1 MGEEITILEPT
12 HGWKSLKL
20 KELWAYRDL
29 LIHLVRRD
37 MTSRYMHTFAG
48 FLWIAL
54 QPLLTTIIYSIIFG
68 FLVKVPSEGL
78 PYPAFYF
85 AAYVPWLLFSGAVT
99 SVAASLVNNSNL
111 FTKVYFPRLIIP
123 LSNIAIPL
131 MDYLFFLG
139 ILLVLT
145 LSYGFLPTLRI
156 LALPVFSVIAV
167 MSGLGVGLWFAAFN
181 VYYRDAGIFLNN
193 LLMIWTFATPIFYP
207 SSLVPRRVYTLYA
220 LNPMMNVADGFRWAL
235 LGSNAPM
242 WGMVVVSLLTA
253 FALLA
258 SGLYFVQRTERNF
271 ADLV

>member
-1 MGEEITILEPT
+1 MGEEITIVEPT
-12 HGWKSLKL
+12 RGWKSLRL
-20 KELWAYRDL
+20 KELWAHRDL
-29 LIHLVRRD
+29 LIHLIRRD
-37 MTSRYMHTFAG
+37 MTSRYMHTFGG
-48 FLWIAL
+48 FLWVAL
-54 QPLLTTIIYSIIFG
+54 QPILTTIIYSIIFG

-78 PYPAFYF
+78 PYAAFYF
-85 AAYVPWLLFSGAVT
+85 SAYVPWLLFSGTVT

-123 LSNIAIPL
+123 LSTIAIPL

-139 ILLVLT
+139 ILLLLT

-156 LALPVFSVIAV
+156 FILPLFSLIALMGGV
-167 MSGLGVGLWFAAFN
+167 GVGLWFAAFN

-207 SSLVPRRVYTLYA
+207 SSLVPKRLFTLYA

-235 LGSNAPM
+235 LDSKAPM
-242 WGMVVVSLLTA
+242 WGMVSVSAIIALGLLT
-253 FALLA
+253 

-271 ADLV
+271 ADVV

>member
-1 MGEEITILEPT
+1 MGEEITIVEPT
-12 HGWKSLKL
+12 RGWKSLRL
-20 KELWAYRDL
+20 KELWAHRDL
-29 LIHLVRRD
+29 LIHLIRRD
-37 MTSRYMHTFAG
+37 MTSRSMHTFGG
-48 FLWIAL
+48 FLWVAL
-54 QPLLTTIIYSIIFG
+54 QPILTTIIYSIIFG

-78 PYPAFYF
+78 PYAAFYF
-85 AAYVPWLLFSGAVT
+85 SAYVPWLLFSGTVT

-123 LSNIAIPL
+123 LSTIAIPL

-139 ILLVLT
+139 ILLLLT

-156 LALPVFSVIAV
+156 FILPLFSLIALMGGV
-167 MSGLGVGLWFAAFN
+167 GVGLWFAAFN

-207 SSLVPRRVYTLYA
+207 SSLVPKRLFTLYA

-235 LGSNAPM
+235 LDSKAPM
-242 WGMVVVSLLTA
+242 WGMVSVSAIIALGLLT
-253 FALLA
+253 

-271 ADLV
+271 ADVV